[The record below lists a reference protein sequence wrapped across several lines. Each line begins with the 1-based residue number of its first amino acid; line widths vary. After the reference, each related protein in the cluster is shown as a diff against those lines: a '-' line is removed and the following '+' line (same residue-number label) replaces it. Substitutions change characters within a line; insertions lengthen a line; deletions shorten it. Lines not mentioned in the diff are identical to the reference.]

1 MNKPTLSGATRKG
14 CFPFWRL
21 VCVISK
27 PKAMKFLKNQ
37 NSHFPSKEDVMQ
49 KLQIVFSEESEELFN
64 IYQSDEY
71 DYSVPDLEVSVD
83 VELLYHAIKILAENP
98 NKLHH
103 LAIHCDVCSEGFEGK
118 LRYERLV
125 LTPYTSSMTFFL
137 EFFNDWTGTLY
148 EMDLTGQFKE
158 FIGYTFPVTEP
169 LSKLKNCSI
178 KMID

>member
-1 MNKPTLSGATRKG
+1 MCNIKTESNEIPE
-14 CFPFWRL
+14 
-21 VCVISK
+21 K
-27 PKAMKFLKNQ
+27 PKFTL
-37 NSHFPSKEDVMQ
+37 SKEDGMQ
-49 KLQIVFSEESEELFN
+49 KLQIVFPEESEELFN
-64 IYQSDEY
+64 IHQSDEY

-148 EMDLTGQFKE
+148 ELDLSPFLDNFFGE
-158 FIGYTFPVTEP
+158 CDPE
-169 LSKLKNCSI
+169 SKLEACLRQHLCLK
-178 KMID
+178 

>member
-1 MNKPTLSGATRKG
+1 ML
-14 CFPFWRL
+14 
-21 VCVISK
+21 
-27 PKAMKFLKNQ
+27 FLKNQ
-37 NSHFPSKEDVMQ
+37 NSHFPKKTGCKSCR
-49 KLQIVFSEESEELFN
+49 LFSQRKVKSFLIFHR
-64 IYQSDEY
+64 SDEY
-71 DYSVPDLEVSVD
+71 DYSVPDLAVSVD
-83 VELLYHAIKILAENP
+83 VELLYQAIKILAENP